1 MKAWRGDDLRV
12 RRLGAHG
19 GATWQSRK
27 RRKHGRPSPTRAAAT
42 VRPPVRRSPRRARR
56 SRRTSTSSL
65 TRSTTRSEEHTSE
78 LQSQSNLVCRLLLE
92 KKKKPPELPLATSRL
107 PTGDFV
113 VGVVLVASVGSVS
126 PGNFL
131 LVAQPS
137 SSSLTVTP
145 AVASSGS
152 SH

>member
-92 KKKKPPELPLATSRL
+92 KKKKPPQMSLEYRSVPHDRILIAHLSESW
-107 PTGDFV
+107 
-113 VGVVLVASVGSVS
+113 VLR
-126 PGNFL
+126 
-131 LVAQPS
+131 
-137 SSSLTVTP
+137 SSLAADRTLSEHTQYTQMR
-145 AVASSGS
+145 S
-152 SH
+152 